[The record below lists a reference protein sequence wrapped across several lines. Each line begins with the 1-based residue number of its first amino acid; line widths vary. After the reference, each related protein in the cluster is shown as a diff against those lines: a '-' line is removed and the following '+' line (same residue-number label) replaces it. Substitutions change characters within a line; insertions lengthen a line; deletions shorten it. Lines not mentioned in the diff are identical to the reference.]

1 MDLQQA
7 LTLFN
12 LPFTILSVKDTGVSV
27 DYQLNPEGSAAT
39 LNRLTTRIPDIQAA
53 TGLTISTVL
62 DGGLWLRTE
71 KTKKSVYNYR
81 NYGGYVY
88 ERYGD
93 LELPYMLGMTAN
105 ECVIEDLAKAP
116 HLLVAG
122 TTGSGKSNYLHTL
135 ADAILCNDNAH
146 LIMLDCKKVEFSVYR
161 NCANVYTDI
170 EGAYLVTAWMLQ
182 EIERRYTRMEEY
194 GIDTFK
200 ALRQIEPET
209 KYNVFIIDEL
219 ADLISN
225 KEAKKVIIP
234 RLLRI
239 AQIGRAAGCH
249 LVLATQRPDHT
260 VINGTLKGNIPTRIA
275 FNCASSFDSRVIL
288 DKTGAEHLTGNGDG
302 LYLRNGSRD
311 LIRFQACYLPI
322 DNIKDTLQ
330 AANLL

>member
-12 LPFTILSVKDTGVSV
+12 LPFTVSEVKNTGVSV
-27 DYQLNPEGSAAT
+27 EYLLNPEGAQAT

-53 TGLTISTVL
+53 TGLSISVVL
-62 DGGLWLRTE
+62 DNGLWLRTE
-71 KTKKSVYNYR
+71 KGKKDVFIYR
-81 NYGGYVY
+81 DFGGYVY
-88 ERYGD
+88 DRYGSM
-93 LELPYMLGMTAN
+93 ELPYMVGMTAN
-105 ECVIEDLAKAP
+105 ECIVEDLAKAP

-135 ADAILCNDNAH
+135 ADAILCNDNAN

-161 NCANVYTDI
+161 NCANVYTDVN
-170 EGAYLVTAWMLQ
+170 GAYLVTAWMLQ
-182 EIERRYTRMEEY
+182 EIEDRYTRMEKY
-194 GIDTFK
+194 GIDTFT
-200 ALRQIEPET
+200 ALREREPDT
-209 KYNVFIIDEL
+209 KYEVFIIDEL

-225 KEAKKVIIP
+225 KETKKEIIP

-288 DKTGAEHLTGNGDG
+288 DKTGAEYLTGNGDG

-322 DNIKDTLQ
+322 DNVKETLQ
-330 AANLL
+330 KHGLL